1 MNKENK
7 LIPGL
12 PSGFEDRWDKK
23 LLLKKKLLKAIE
35 NNFIKFGAEALE
47 TPSFEISENIGSF
60 LAEDDA
66 NPMSDVFSFQD
77 GEKSITLRYDLS
89 SPLARFVA
97 QNNQELPSIFKRYAI
112 QNVFRNEK
120 AGNGRYREFMQADFD
135 IVGNVNPAQAN
146 AELCNLISSTLLDC
160 GLKKD
165 QFTINISNRKIVQG
179 LIDYLKISEEKQVKV
194 IRAIDKLD
202 KPGFGLKGVEDL
214 LKKERKDISGAITK
228 GADLNDEQASEILN
242 FLKIKDL
249 KELKETLKNP
259 LSQEGIQ
266 ELEQVFE
273 VLGYSSNLNQVKTNF
288 TIVRGLAYY
297 SDFIVETNLNF
308 KVTNNKGKEVDIGSI
323 CSGGAYA
330 KLISRF
336 KGVDIPGTG
345 ISFGVDRL
353 LFALM
358 QLDQIKADS
367 QKPVL
372 VCVMDEKYLKNYLRT
387 VNNSLAVII
396 TSDYLDIDNN
406 IDDCIIVYLGDLR
419 TIPYEEQLYWK
430 SFNINPKQG
439 ISKRKF
445 QIDFLSEYVEPEI
458 EDLKFKNEYI
468 NINNEWN
475 NTFGFKLFTDFDS
488 DDIHCFKSLRIPL
501 KNDKSEFDNLILNLA
516 KVVID
521 YINIKEINNHIST
534 ESKSLNSIEKL
545 KIYLENLSNKEQPE
559 IISFFKD
566 LHKLR
571 SVGSAH
577 RKSSD
582 YNKILKKMSIQNKS
596 EIESFKYILNRAILT
611 INLLRNII
619 KK

>member
-1 MNKENK
+1 MVSTGVCGTLGFGSIPSAGTKKMNKEKK
-7 LIPGL
+7 LLPGL

-23 LLLKKKLLKAIE
+23 LLLKKKLLKVIE

-60 LAEDDA
+60 LAEDET

-120 AGNGRYREFMQADFD
+120 VGNGRYREFMQADFD

-179 LIDYLKISEEKQVKV
+179 LIDDLKISQEKQVKV

-214 LKKERKDISGAITK
+214 LKKQRKDISGAITK

-249 KELKETLKNP
+249 KELKEKLKNP
-259 LSQEGIQ
+259 LSQEGIK

-273 VLGYSSNLNQVKTNF
+273 ILSYSSNLNQVKTNF

-358 QLDQIKADS
+358 QLDQIKVDS

-372 VCVMDEKYLKNYLRT
+372 VCIMDEKYLKNYYEILDLLR
-387 VNNSLAVII
+387 
-396 TSDYLDIDNN
+396 DNN
-406 IDDCIIVYLGDLR
+406 INAEIFLDIKKNLGKQLTLANKRELDVAIICG
-419 TIPYEEQLYWK
+419 E
-430 SFNINPKQG
+430 N
-439 ISKRKF
+439 
-445 QIDFLSEYVEPEI
+445 
-458 EDLKFKNEYI
+458 
-468 NINNEWN
+468 
-475 NTFGFKLFTDFDS
+475 
-488 DDIHCFKSLRIPL
+488 
-501 KNDKSEFDNLILNLA
+501 EFDENTVTIKNLKGVKGENNKTFPKENLIDEV
-516 KVVID
+516 K
-521 YINIKEINNHIST
+521 
-534 ESKSLNSIEKL
+534 KL
-545 KIYLENLSNKEQPE
+545 I
-559 IISFFKD
+559 
-566 LHKLR
+566 
-571 SVGSAH
+571 
-577 RKSSD
+577 
-582 YNKILKKMSIQNKS
+582 
-596 EIESFKYILNRAILT
+596 
-611 INLLRNII
+611 
-619 KK
+619 